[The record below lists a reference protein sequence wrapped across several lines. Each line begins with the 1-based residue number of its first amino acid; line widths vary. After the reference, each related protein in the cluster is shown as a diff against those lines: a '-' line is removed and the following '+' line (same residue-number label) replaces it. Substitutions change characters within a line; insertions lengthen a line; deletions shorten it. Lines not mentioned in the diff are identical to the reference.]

1 MKEKQISSETI
12 RRLAVY
18 LRYLELLYEKG
29 IRIISSSNITDALNI
44 PSTQFRKD
52 LSFFGEF
59 GKRGVGYDVGK
70 LIKVIRGIIGID
82 KKVKIIVIGAG
93 KLGSALIRYPGFSDM
108 NIEIVGVFDNNLEKI
123 GKKIENVLIR
133 DISEIEEF
141 IKNEKIEIALICV
154 PKEHAQNVCNV
165 LVKTGIKGIL
175 NFAPVRIVST
185 GCVSVINFDM
195 FSEICNL
202 IYSLKKCFQG

>member
-29 IRIISSSNITDALNI
+29 IRIISSSNITEALNI

-93 KLGSALIRYPGFSDM
+93 KLGSALIGYPGFSDM
-108 NIEIVGVFDNNLEKI
+108 NIEIVGAFDNNPEKI

-154 PKEHAQNVCNV
+154 PKEYAQNICDI
-165 LVKTGIKGIL
+165 LVKAGIKGIL
-175 NFAPVRIVST
+175 SFAPVRIVAT
-185 GCVSVINFDM
+185 GCVSVSNFDM
-195 FSEICNL
+195 SSEICNL
-202 IYSLKKCFQG
+202 IYSLKKCS

>member
-18 LRYLELLYEKG
+18 LRYLEFLYEKG
-29 IRIISSSNITDALNI
+29 IRIISSSNITEALNI

-93 KLGSALIRYPGFSDM
+93 KLGSALIGYPGFSDM
-108 NIEIVGVFDNNLEKI
+108 NIEIVGAFDNNPEKI

-141 IKNEKIEIALICV
+141 IKKEKIEIALICV
-154 PKEHAQNVCNV
+154 PKENAQNICNV
-165 LVKTGIKGIL
+165 LVKAGIKGIL
-175 NFAPVRIVST
+175 NFAPVRIVAT
-185 GCVSVINFDM
+185 GCVSVSNFDM
-195 FSEICNL
+195 SSEICNL
-202 IYSLKKCFQG
+202 IYSLRKCS

>member
-1 MKEKQISSETI
+1 MKGKHVSSETI

-29 IRIISSSNITDALNI
+29 IRIISSSNIMNALNI

-59 GKRGVGYDVGK
+59 GKRGVGYDIGK
-70 LIKVIRGIIGID
+70 LIKVIKGIIGID
-82 KKVKIIVIGAG
+82 KKVKIIIIGAG
-93 KLGSALIRYPGFSDM
+93 KLGSALIEYPGFSDM
-108 NIEIVGVFDNNLEKI
+108 NIEIVGAFDNNPEKI
-123 GKKIENVLIR
+123 GKKISNILIR

-154 PKEHAQNVCNV
+154 PREHAQNVCNI
-165 LVKTGIKGIL
+165 LIKAGIKGIL
-175 NFAPVRIVST
+175 NFAPVKLITT
-185 GCVSVINFDM
+185 GCVFVSNFDM
-195 FSEICNL
+195 SSEICNL
-202 IYSLKKCFQG
+202 IYSLKKCS

>member
-12 RRLAVY
+12 KRLAIY
-18 LRYLELLYEKG
+18 LRYLELLYKKG
-29 IRIISSSNITDALNI
+29 IRIISSLNISEALNI

-70 LIKVIRGIIGID
+70 LIKVIKGIIGVD
-82 KKVKIIVIGAG
+82 KKVKVIVVGCG
-93 KLGSALIRYPGFSDM
+93 KLGSALIGYPGFSDM
-108 NIEIVGVFDNNLEKI
+108 NIEIVGAFDNNPEKI
-123 GKKIENVLIR
+123 GKKIESILIR

-154 PKEHAQNVCNV
+154 PKEHAQNIYDI
-165 LVKTGIKGIL
+165 LVNAGIKGIL
-175 NFAPVRIVST
+175 NFAPVRIVAT
-185 GCVSVINFDM
+185 GCVSVSNFDM
-195 FSEICNL
+195 SSEICNL
-202 IYSLKKCFQG
+202 IYSLKKCY

>member
-1 MKEKQISSETI
+1 MKGKHVSSETI

-29 IRIISSSNITDALNI
+29 VRIISSSDITNALNI

-59 GKRGVGYDVGK
+59 GKRGVGYDIGK

-82 KKVKIIVIGAG
+82 KKVKIIIIGAG
-93 KLGSALIRYPGFSDM
+93 KLGSALIEYPGFSDM
-108 NIEIVGVFDNNLEKI
+108 NIEIVGAFDNNPEKI
-123 GKKIENVLIR
+123 GKKIANILIR

-141 IKNEKIEIALICV
+141 IKSEKIEIALICV
-154 PKEHAQNVCNV
+154 PKEHAQNVCNI
-165 LVKTGIKGIL
+165 LIKAGIKGIL
-175 NFAPVRIVST
+175 NFAPVKLITT
-185 GCVSVINFDM
+185 GCVFVSNFDM
-195 FSEICNL
+195 SSEICNL
-202 IYSLKKCFQG
+202 MYSFKKCSQG